1 MILFDSVSKKFGST
15 TALDNISL
23 EIKQGEFVFIVGPSG
38 AGKSTLL
45 RTLTR
50 EIMPT
55 SGKLMVGHMDITKI
69 KDKDVPFLRRKVGVV
84 FQDFKLLDDRT
95 VFENVAIT
103 LEVLGKK
110 DEEIAKMVEHIL
122 KLVEIW
128 DKRNLFPRQLSGGEA
143 QRTAIARAI
152 VGKPDVLLADEPTG
166 DLDPKTAWGVI
177 QLLNEIN
184 SWGTTILMATHNQE
198 IVNTLKRRVIIIK
211 DGKYSKNTFPG
222 SCCHYGYV
230 FNFFCSFNFY
240 YFGSWLTISLKIF

>member
-1 MILFDSVSKKFGST
+1 MIHFDSVSKKFGST
-15 TALDNISL
+15 FALDDINL
-23 EIKQGEFVFIVGPSG
+23 QIKQGEFVFIVGPSG
-38 AGKSTLL
+38 AGKSTLI

-50 EIMPT
+50 EVVPT
-55 SGKLMVGHMDITKI
+55 SGKIMVGHEDITRI
-69 KDKDVPFLRRKVGVV
+69 KSSNIPHFRRKVGVV

-95 VFENVAIT
+95 VFENVALT
-103 LEVLGKK
+103 LEVQGKS
-110 DEEIAKMVEHIL
+110 DAEISKMVEHTL

-152 VGKPDVLLADEPTG
+152 VGKPDIVLADEPTG

-198 IVNTLKRRVIIIK
+198 IVNTLKRRVVVLKHGKITK
-211 DGKYSKNTFPG
+211 DSKEGKYE
-222 SCCHYGYV
+222 
-230 FNFFCSFNFY
+230 
-240 YFGSWLTISLKIF
+240 

>member
-1 MILFDSVSKKFGST
+1 MIHFENVSKKFNST
-15 TALDNISL
+15 LALDDIDL
-23 EIKQGEFVFIVGPSG
+23 RIKQGEFVFIVGPSG

-50 EIMPT
+50 EVLPT
-55 SGKLMVGHMDITKI
+55 SGKIKVGEVDIAKI
-69 KDKDVPFLRRKVGVV
+69 KDQEVPNLRRKVGVV
-84 FQDFKLLDDRT
+84 FQDFKLLDNMT
-95 VFENVAIT
+95 VFENVALT
-103 LEVLGKK
+103 LEVQGKT
-110 DEEIAKMVEHIL
+110 DQEIAKAVEHTL

-152 VGKPDVLLADEPTG
+152 VGKPDVVLADEPTG

-198 IVNTLKRRVIIIK
+198 IVDTLKRRVVMLKNGKVINDAK
-211 DGKYSKNTFPG
+211 EGKY
-222 SCCHYGYV
+222 H
-230 FNFFCSFNFY
+230 
-240 YFGSWLTISLKIF
+240 LKS

>member
-1 MILFDSVSKKFGST
+1 MIHFDCVSKKFGST
-15 TALDNISL
+15 LALDDVSL

-38 AGKSTLL
+38 AGKSSLL
-45 RTLTR
+45 RMLTR
-50 EIMPT
+50 EILPT
-55 SGKLMVGHMDITKI
+55 SGKVMVGHVDITKI
-69 KDKDVPFLRRKVGVV
+69 KNSNVPNFRRKVGVV

-95 VFENVAIT
+95 VFENVALT
-103 LEVLGKK
+103 LEVQNKS
-110 DEEIAKMVEHIL
+110 DEEIKKQVEHTL

-152 VGKPDVLLADEPTG
+152 VGKPDIVLADEPTG

-198 IVNTLKRRVIIIK
+198 IVNTLKRRVVK
-211 DGKYSKNTFPG
+211 LKAGKVTSDNKEG
-222 SCCHYGYV
+222 SYE
-230 FNFFCSFNFY
+230 
-240 YFGSWLTISLKIF
+240 